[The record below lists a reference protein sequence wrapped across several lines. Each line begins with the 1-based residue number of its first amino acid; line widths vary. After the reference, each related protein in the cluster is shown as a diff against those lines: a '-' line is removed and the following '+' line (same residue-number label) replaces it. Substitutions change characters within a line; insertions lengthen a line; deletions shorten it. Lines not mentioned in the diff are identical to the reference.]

1 METEWRILNCQVFLD
16 CSIYKIYSNLEYASP
31 LFNGVLGALLQKNA
45 ISLNFLCILFNFIL
59 VLKCKRV
66 FLLPSTRNL
75 DHFYERGQGERSR
88 RYASFGVLQFA
99 VPTLRSVF
107 GRMAMGNSPF
117 GAWVVCV
124 YRSEA
129 VESPV

>member
-1 METEWRILNCQVFLD
+1 MPELPTTLL
-16 CSIYKIYSNLEYASP
+16 IYVIYSKFEYVNP
-31 LFNGVLGALLQKNA
+31 LFNGVLGTLLQKNA
-45 ISLNFLCILFNFIL
+45 ISLKIFRFSLNFIL

-88 RYASFGVLQFA
+88 RYAGFGVLQFA